1 MISLYDNE
9 LVLMKRKKHAVLSLN
24 THLREPS
31 PVDDFYVVKEEIIYP
46 DGTKAIATSY
56 RDPIYELFNQQR
68 IARIGSTGLEQWIK
82 SMMLINS
89 NPLSELR
96 EKCSDSELLS
106 IMKSRYCQTPT
117 EVLNWARYLNNNL
130 SELEKEVTLA
140 REKQKELEVA
150 NSQESANVV
159 AADGATAQITN

>member
-1 MISLYDNE
+1 MICLFDNE
-9 LVLMKRKKHAVLSLN
+9 IALMKRKKHPALSIN

-31 PVDDFYVVKEEIIYP
+31 PVDDFYVVEEEIIYP
-46 DGTKAIATSY
+46 DGSKAKVKSY
-56 RDPIYELFNQQR
+56 RDPLYELFNQQR
-68 IARIGSTGLEQWIK
+68 IGRIGSTGLEQWIK
-82 SMMLINS
+82 SMMIINS

-106 IMKSRYCQTPT
+106 IMKSRYCQSPS
-117 EVLNWARYLNNNL
+117 EVMNWARYLNNNL